1 MLREVVGPD
10 VRLEPVVKADAY
22 GHGAVPV
29 ARTLEA
35 AGADGLAVATI
46 DEAVELRDAGVTLPI
61 LVLYPVPP
69 GQVVTAVARDIAVAL
84 GGGALAGHVL
94 DAAAS
99 ATVDHPGGM
108 LDVHLELETGL
119 GRGGILPSD
128 AAASLAAIRR
138 SAGVRLGGIWTHV
151 AAADDLAATRLQDT
165 RFGAALEGLPDD
177 VRLGGGDAWRHL
189 AASGVVLAADVRR
202 WDAVRV
208 GLAVYGLIPDA
219 LAPPPETS
227 EAAARLR
234 PAMSLIARAVRVAQL
249 PSGHGVSYGP
259 SFVTSRP
266 TRVATLP
273 VGYGD
278 GWRRALSD
286 RAGALVRGYRV
297 PLVGR
302 VSMDA
307 VMADVTDVPG
317 PPVTEDDEVVLL
329 GVQGSQRITAFELA
343 ATCGTISYE
352 IVTGMSRRL
361 PRVYHAAGSPV
372 EVRVLAGGRSEWRAS
387 SSGTAISATSRSTR
401 S

>member
-1 MLREVVGPD
+1 
-10 VRLEPVVKADAY
+10 
-22 GHGAVPV
+22 
-29 ARTLEA
+29 
-35 AGADGLAVATI
+35 
-46 DEAVELRDAGVTLPI
+46 VELRDAGVTLPI

-69 GQVVTAVARDIAVAL
+69 GQVVTAVARNIAVAL
-84 GGGALAGHVL
+84 GGGAPAGHVL
-94 DAAAS
+94 EAAAS
-99 ATVDHPGGM
+99 AIVDHPGGM

-119 GRGGILPSD
+119 GRGGILPGD
-128 AAASLAAIRR
+128 AVASLAAIRR
-138 SAGVRLGGIWTHV
+138 SAGVRLGGIWTHM
-151 AAADDLAATRLQDT
+151 AAADDLVATRLQDA
-165 RFGAALEGLPDD
+165 RFGAALESLPHD
-177 VRLGGGDAWRHL
+177 VRLGGSGAWRHL
-189 AASGVVLAADVRR
+189 AASGVVLAADVRC
-202 WDAVRV
+202 WDAARV
-208 GLAVYGLIPDA
+208 GLAVYGLVPDA
-219 LAPPPETS
+219 LVPPPETS

-234 PAMSLIARAVRVAQL
+234 PAMSLIARPVRVAQL
-249 PSGHGVSYGP
+249 PAGHGVSYGP
-259 SFVTSRP
+259 SFVTARP
-266 TRVATLP
+266 TRIATLP

-329 GVQGSQRITAFELA
+329 GVQGSRRITALELA
-343 ATCGTISYE
+343 ATCETISYE

-387 SSGTAISATSRSTR
+387 SSGMAISATSRSTR